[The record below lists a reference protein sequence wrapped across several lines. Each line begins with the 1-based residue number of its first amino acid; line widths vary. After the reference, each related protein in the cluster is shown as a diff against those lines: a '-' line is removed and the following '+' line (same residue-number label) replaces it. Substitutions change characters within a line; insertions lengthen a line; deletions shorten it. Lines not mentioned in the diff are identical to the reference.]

1 MSTLQQDILELVRI
15 PSVTGAEA
23 EIAAWIEARLGRAGV
38 LETHRLRRIGNS
50 LVIRPR
56 DEDLLPR
63 GAEHPRRPWI
73 VLAGHT
79 DTVPQAEASEPAVRE
94 GRVYG
99 RGTADMKSGLAVMLH
114 LLEQLD
120 PRVGFASRVFVFYA
134 GEEGPADSNELRTV
148 LAEEDW
154 LGGADLAI
162 LLEPTAGALELGCQ
176 GSLHLEVTFQG
187 KACHSARPWLG
198 ENAISKALPWLTAV
212 SAIPPREVEIEG
224 AVFREVAS
232 VTQIHGG
239 ETRNVIPGALR
250 ANLNLRYAPDRSMED
265 AERYVRSLA
274 PASSV
279 ATAEIRDHAGAAGI
293 DSAAPLYRHL
303 LDHSGLPRRAKQA
316 WTDVARFSALGVP
329 ALNWGPGDPA
339 MAHTKDEWVE
349 VAQAEQVLSD
359 LRRFLLAPGP
369 DGMPDRAR

>member
-1 MSTLQQDILELVRI
+1 MSTLEKDILELVRI

-38 LETHRLRRIGNS
+38 LESHRLRRIGNS
-50 LVIRPR
+50 LVVLPR
-56 DEDLLPR
+56 DGELLPR
-63 GAEHPRRPWI
+63 GSEGPRRPWI

-79 DTVPQAEASEPAVRE
+79 DTVPRAEAPEPTVRD

-99 RGTADMKSGLAVMLH
+99 RGTADMKSGLAVMLQ
-114 LLEQLD
+114 LLEGHD
-120 PRVGFASRVFVFYA
+120 PRDGFPSRVFVFYA
-134 GEEGPADSNELRTV
+134 GEEGPADNNELRTV
-148 LAEEDW
+148 LAEEEW

-198 ENAISKALPWLTAV
+198 ENAITKALPWLAAV
-212 SAIPPREVEIEG
+212 SAIAPRAVEIEG
-224 AVFREVAS
+224 ATFREVVS

-239 ETRNVIPGALR
+239 ETRNVIPGSLR
-250 ANLNLRYAPDRSMED
+250 ANLNLRYAPDRTMAD
-265 AERYVRSLA
+265 AERYAHSLA
-274 PASSV
+274 FVLAI
-279 ATAEIRDHAGAAGI
+279 ATAVIRDHAGAAGI
-293 DSAAPLYRHL
+293 DSAVPLYRHL

-316 WTDVARFSALGVP
+316 WTDVARFSSLGVP

-339 MAHTKDEWVE
+339 LAHTKDEWVE

-369 DGMPDRAR
+369 DGRSGPTH